1 MKRFAVV
8 LAPEA
13 VADIVT
19 IHRHVATEESPARA
33 AHVRDRLLESCR
45 SLESLPRRGHRPP
58 ELERVGVSEFREV
71 HWKPFRVIYEVG
83 EDEVLVHAV
92 LDGRRDLQ
100 DLLAWRL
107 LR

>member
-1 MKRFAVV
+1 VKRDSVI

-13 VADIVT
+13 MADVVA
-19 IHRHVATEESPARA
+19 IHRYVSTAESPSRA
-33 AHVRDRLLESCR
+33 AHVRDRLLETCR
-45 SLESLPRRGHRPP
+45 APESLPDRGHRPP
-58 ELERVGVSEFREV
+58 ELQRVGVAEFREV
-71 HWKPFRVIYEVG
+71 HGQPFRVVYEVVG
-83 EDEVLVHAV
+83 DEVLVHAV